1 MATTTRRPTSPTG
14 EPANAVVDAFLQ
26 DASNFVSFIL
36 NGSGITIEDPD
47 PTETLNDYLRRPEV
61 GFMGTKWACKEGGC
75 GACTVMVSRYDPIVE
90 RTANL
95 AIDSCLL
102 PICAL
107 DGVAIATT
115 EGIGS
120 TRTTLDPVQDKIAT
134 DNGSQCG
141 YCTPGFVMNMYSM
154 LQENSKLTEQE
165 IEDRF
170 AGNICRC
177 TGYRSILHAMRS
189 FADDVKE
196 REQVT
201 AMVIRASKDG
211 PTPVQT
217 MPLSAN
223 QRPFRSKRVHSK
235 AAGYSTPE
243 SIHAFLKEHSQPRK
257 LYFEAN
263 GYQWFKPTTLDQL
276 YDLRQQYGT
285 DPNVVRL
292 VVGNTSTGV
301 YKKDVEDP
309 HILIDIA
316 GIPDLNFVTTGV
328 GAPITVGAAVTL
340 ERLITVL
347 ERVIPFMPSVQTEGL
362 SAVLAHLKKIAGT
375 QVRSAGSLAGNLMMC
390 WNHAQQGAPFASDF
404 STLLVGVWASIL
416 VGSRTYENGTK
427 SFYAYEF
434 FAQTSLPDDFVILSF
449 TLPLTYTHEYIRTH
463 KVARRNQNAHAIVN
477 AVIHIQL
484 NEYNTVMDGSLVFGG
499 IGRVPFIASTTF
511 NNMQYLPWS
520 EATLAKALPILSQ
533 EIQSALIPH
542 TDGISNEYRLELA
555 LTLFYKA
562 FVSIALQV
570 APNEVSPQNKAA
582 GLPFDR
588 PLSSGEQHY
597 EVYPEEFPVSEPL
610 VKLSAYS
617 QASGEAVYTQDL
629 PSPPGTL
636 YGAYVQSTNASATF
650 TFIYNG
656 KTLAEFLPALRAAT
670 PDLTDFVTAADV
682 PVAAKNACGLGGD
695 DYIFAAGTTSYV
707 GQSLGLVIAASQEVA
722 ETVAEFI
729 QTKCVQYTPTP
740 PIFGIDQAIQ
750 QGSIYQDNPPS
761 APFLEHI
768 DHIERPGSNE
778 TWLSNPSVPP
788 AGCQVISGTQ
798 RTGAQIHFY
807 METFNALAVPTE
819 ESTLEL
825 WCSTQDAGSVQ
836 AASAQ
841 ALGIPFGNV
850 IVHVP
855 LVGGGYGAKE
865 TRPPMVAAAAAVAA
879 WKNKRPVRITLER
892 QADSLMIGKRH
903 PYRGDFYAAY
913 QPDGTIV
920 GTKTQF
926 YSDGGSSYDVSF
938 PVMDLTQLSA
948 DNAYM
953 TPTFRTDGSA
963 CKTNIASST
972 AFRSFGVIQGTLI
985 QEEMIERVAYALGMT
1000 PEDVRLK
1007 NMYQNGTPTQYD
1019 TTPYGQKLIDCNI
1032 RDVWAQLMTSSDF
1045 VNRKQDI
1052 AAFNAANRW
1061 RKRGI
1066 SMIPLKYGIAYTASV
1081 LDQGNALVTA
1091 YAGDGSV
1098 IVQHGGIEIGQGVH
1112 TKMCQ
1117 IAALRLGIP
1126 MTQVRIGPSLTSAV
1140 GNASS
1145 TGGSTAADLNGG
1157 AVANACDKLRATLVA
1172 FLESQT
1178 EQWLQQ
1184 NGVADWR
1191 TNWTADW
1198 SKIITLAY
1206 LYRIDLTAHGFYA
1219 SPGLIDVTNA
1229 NPQGSPFFYFN
1240 YCAACSE
1247 VEIDVLTGEFEIRRA
1262 DILYDAGK
1270 SLNPALDIGQVE
1282 GAFIQG
1288 VGNLTTEQ
1296 VVYEDDGTLFTYGT
1310 WDYKPPCSKTIPV
1323 DFRVTLLSS
1332 PRRSAQT
1339 GELLDPAG
1347 IQSSKSTGEPPLV
1360 LSSTVFFAIKHAIL
1374 EARKDQGL
1382 TGWFDLESPATV
1394 ERIQTACAVSAAQLQ
1409 L

>member
-1 MATTTRRPTSPTG
+1 MASPTRRRMSPTAQ
-14 EPANAVVDAFLQ
+14 PNNAVIDEFLQ
-26 DASNFVSFIL
+26 DAVSYVTFVL
-36 NGSGITIEDPD
+36 NGDEITIDDPD
-47 PTETLNDYLRRPEV
+47 PTETLNEYLRRPEV
-61 GFMGTKWACKEGGC
+61 ACMGTKWACKEGGC

-90 RTANL
+90 RTAHF

-102 PICAL
+102 PICSL

-120 TRTTLDPVQDKIAT
+120 TRTTLDPVQDKIAS

-154 LQENSKLTEQE
+154 LQENPKLTEQQ

-177 TGYRSILHAMRS
+177 TGYRAILHAMRS
-189 FADDVKE
+189 FADDARE
-196 REQVT
+196 REQVS
-201 AMVIRASKDG
+201 AMVIRASKNG
-211 PTPVQT
+211 PQPVQT
-217 MPLSAN
+217 LPLPEN
-223 QRPFRSKRVHSK
+223 QRPFRNNPTRK
-235 AAGYSTPE
+235 AGDYSTPE
-243 SIHAFLKEHSQPRK
+243 SINAFLKEHSQPRK

-316 GIPDLNFVTTGV
+316 GIPDLNFVTNSENG
-328 GAPITVGAAVTL
+328 PISVGAAVTL
-340 ERLITVL
+340 ERLIDIL
-347 ERVIPFMPSVQTEGL
+347 ERVIPFRPAQQTGSFTALLE
-362 SAVLAHLKKIAGT
+362 HLRKIAGT

-390 WNHAQQGAPFASDF
+390 WNHQSQGSPFASDF
-404 STLLVGVWASIL
+404 STVLVGIWAMIT
-416 VGSRTYENGTK
+416 VGSRTYSGGSNT
-427 SFYAYEF
+427 FYPWEF
-434 FAQTSLPDDFVILSF
+434 FGQTSLPDDFVILSF
-449 TLPLTYTHEYIRTH
+449 WLPTTYPSEYVRTY

-477 AVIHIQL
+477 AAVHVTLDPSTNLTSGTIV
-484 NEYNTVMDGSLVFGG
+484 YGG
-499 IGRVPFIASTTF
+499 IGRVPFIASQTLGLW
-511 NNMQYLPWS
+511 QYAPLN
-520 EATLAKALPILSQ
+520 EATLARLLPVLRA
-533 EIQSALIPH
+533 EIQAAIIPH
-542 TDGISNEYRLELA
+542 SDGISNDYRVSLA

-562 FVSIALQV
+562 FVSIALEA

-582 GLPFDR
+582 GLPFNR

-636 YGAYVQSTNASATF
+636 YGAYVQSASPSATF
-650 TFIYNG
+650 NFNYNG
-656 KTLAEFLPALRAAT
+656 KSLAEFLPALRATT
-670 PDLTDFVTAADV
+670 PDLSDFVTAADV
-682 PVAAKNACGLGGD
+682 PVPAKNACGLGGD

-707 GQSLGLVIAASQEVA
+707 GQSLGLVVATSQEVA
-722 ETVAEFI
+722 ETVAAFI
-729 QTKCVQYTPTP
+729 QSKSVQYAPTP
-740 PIFGIDQAIQ
+740 PVFGIDQAIQ
-750 QGSIYQDNPPS
+750 KGSIYQNNPPS
-761 APFLEHI
+761 SPFLEHI
-768 DHIERPGSNE
+768 NLIERPGSND
-778 TWLSNPSVPP
+778 TWLNNPSVPP

-819 ESTLEL
+819 ETTLEL

-836 AASAQ
+836 AAAAA
-841 ALGIPFGNV
+841 ALGVPYSSV

-879 WKNKRPVRITLER
+879 WKTKRPVRITLER

-920 GTKTQF
+920 GTRTQF

-948 DNAYM
+948 DNAYL
-953 TPTFRTDGSA
+953 TPTFRSDGSV

-985 QEEMIERVAYALGMT
+985 QEEMIERVAYALGMA
-1000 PEDVRLK
+1000 PEDVRFK
-1007 NMYQNGTPTQYD
+1007 NLYQNGSTTQYD

-1045 VNRKQDI
+1045 ANRRQEV

-1066 SMIPLKYGIAYTASV
+1066 SMIPLKYGIAYTASL

-1112 TKMCQ
+1112 TKMAQ
-1117 IAALRLGIP
+1117 IAALKLGIP
-1126 MTQVRIGPSLTSAV
+1126 MSLVRIGPSLTSAV

-1157 AVANACDKLRATLVA
+1157 AVANACANLRATLVS
-1172 FLESQT
+1172 FLESQS

-1191 TNWTADW
+1191 TNWANDW
-1198 SKIITLAY
+1198 TKIVGLGY
-1206 LYRIDLTAHGFYA
+1206 VYRIDLTAHGYFA
-1219 SPGLIDVTNA
+1219 MPGLIDVTNA

-1240 YCAACSE
+1240 YCAAASE
-1247 VEIDVLTGEFEIRRA
+1247 VEIDVLTGEFEIRRT

-1270 SLNPALDIGQVE
+1270 SLNPLLDIGQVE

-1332 PRRSAQT
+1332 PKRNAQT
-1339 GELLDPAG
+1339 GELIDPAG

-1360 LSSTVFFAIKHAIL
+1360 LSATVFFAIKRAIL

-1394 ERIQTACAVSAAQLQ
+1394 ERIQAACAISAAQLQ